1 MAKLQV
7 IDVNPKKLDPFLLG
21 LTQKYFS
28 KIIKKILMIKEIIN
42 KRQRKSECST

>member
-7 IDVNPKKLDPFLLG
+7 IDVNPKKLETFVLK

-28 KIIKKILMIKEIIN
+28 KIIKK
-42 KRQRKSECST
+42 KSL

>member
-28 KIIKKILMIKEIIN
+28 KIIKKEILMMK
-42 KRQRKSECST
+42 

>member
-7 IDVNPKKLDPFLLG
+7 IDVNPKKLAPFLLR

-28 KIIKKILMIKEIIN
+28 KIIKKEILMMK
-42 KRQRKSECST
+42 